1 MDEINKKVKV
11 FYCVVPENIHTPP
24 TEGIGNSREEGGVS
38 KTQKFKGMYKA
49 KLEFPEG
56 WGGSEGKSLPWGGG
70 GGYGYF
76 LEPNITK
83 NMERFASNYYEYF
96 PASTLLNAG
105 IAGDTV
111 EAILTIL
118 YRVEGMDIPCK
129 VKHIFL
135 LCGTNNLPC
144 HCPATIS

>member
-1 MDEINKKVKV
+1 MWFQKISILPPQKGLEI
-11 FYCVVPENIHTPP
+11 PGT
-24 TEGIGNSREEGGVS
+24 RGGGGRS
-38 KTQKFKGMYKA
+38 QRPRG
-49 KLEFPEG
+49 G
-56 WGGSEGKSLPWGGG
+56 GGSDGGGGGQRANPFHGG

-135 LCGTNNLPC
+135 LCGMNNLPC
-144 HCPATIS
+144 HSPATIS

>member
-24 TEGIGNSREEGGVS
+24 TEGTGNSRHEGGGGGL
-38 KTQKFKGMYKA
+38 KD
-49 KLEFPEG
+49 PEG
-56 WGGSEGKSLPWGGG
+56 GGSDGGGQRANPFHGG

-135 LCGTNNLPC
+135 LCGMNNLPC
-144 HCPATIS
+144 HSPATIS

>member
-11 FYCVVPENIHTPP
+11 SILLC
-24 TEGIGNSREEGGVS
+24 GSRKYPYSPHRRDWKFQGGGGVS
-38 KTQKFKGMYKA
+38 KTQKFKGMYEA

-56 WGGSEGKSLPWGGG
+56 WGGQRANPFH

-96 PASTLLNAG
+96 PASTLLNTG

-118 YRVEGMDIPCK
+118 YRVEGMDIP
-129 VKHIFL
+129 
-135 LCGTNNLPC
+135 
-144 HCPATIS
+144 

>member
-1 MDEINKKVKV
+1 M
-11 FYCVVPENIHTPP
+11 VPENIHTPL
-24 TEGIGNSREEGGVS
+24 TEGIGNSREEGRGL
-38 KTQKFKGMYKA
+38 KDPKNKGMYEA

-56 WGGSEGKSLPWGGG
+56 WGVRGQIPSV

-76 LEPNITK
+76 REPNITK

-135 LCGTNNLPC
+135 LCGMNNLPS
-144 HCPATIS
+144 HSPATIS